1 MDTIDIN
8 SDDKKA
14 RIWGALCHL
23 TALLGIVGIPFGN
36 IAGPLIIWLLKRN
49 VYPLVDE
56 QGKEALN
63 FQLTMTIF
71 ALGAALLIYF
81 KVGFFLLFLV
91 AGINFMLVLIAS
103 IKTYSGESYSYPFK
117 IQLIK
122 K

>member
-1 MDTIDIN
+1 MDTTEPN
-8 SDDKKA
+8 HEDKKA
-14 RIWGALCHL
+14 RIWGMLCHL

-49 VYPLVDE
+49 VYTLVDE

-71 ALGAALLIYF
+71 ALAAALLIYF
-81 KVGFFLLFLV
+81 KIGFFLLFLI
-91 AGINFMLVLIAS
+91 AGINFILVLIAS
-103 IKTYSGESYSYPFK
+103 IKTYSGENYSYPFK
-117 IQLIK
+117 IRLIK